1 MLELKT
7 EELDQKLQ
15 QREKKLA
22 QIDEIYQKN
31 TTLMSVEN
39 QELNSRLESLREEYE
54 KVDLALS
61 EAKRE
66 IEELQRN
73 DRSGAEEVSRQ
84 LESLEERRLELG
96 DMERLIE
103 QRERD
108 LSQKE

>member
-1 MLELKT
+1 MLELRA

-31 TTLMSVEN
+31 TTLLSVEN
-39 QELNSRLESLREEYE
+39 QELNSRLESLREEYG
-54 KVDLALS
+54 KVDLALT
-61 EAKRE
+61 EARRE

-73 DRSGAEEVSRQ
+73 HRSGAEEVSRQ
-84 LESLEERRLELG
+84 LESLEELKLELR
-96 DMERLIE
+96 DRERLTE
-103 QRERD
+103 QRESD